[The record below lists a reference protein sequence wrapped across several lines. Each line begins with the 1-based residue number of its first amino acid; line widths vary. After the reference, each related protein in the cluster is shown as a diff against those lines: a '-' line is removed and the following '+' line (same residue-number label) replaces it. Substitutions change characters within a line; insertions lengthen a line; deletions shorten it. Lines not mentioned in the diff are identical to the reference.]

1 MVYLNFLESHTYG
14 YYYCRIWGK
23 NAWKLMTALTGTAHV
38 LLFEW
43 LCVLSFLTYKQ
54 RILSVLIEFTVMIK
68 Y

>member
-1 MVYLNFLESHTYG
+1 
-14 YYYCRIWGK
+14 
-23 NAWKLMTALTGTAHV
+23 MTALTGTAHV